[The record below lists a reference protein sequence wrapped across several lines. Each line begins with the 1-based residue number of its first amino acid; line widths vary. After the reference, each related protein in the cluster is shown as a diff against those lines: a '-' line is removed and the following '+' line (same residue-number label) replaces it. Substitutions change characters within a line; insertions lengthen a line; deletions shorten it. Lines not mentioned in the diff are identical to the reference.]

1 MSKIIRLTENDLNRI
16 VRKVIK
22 ESETNEQGLVGKIIN
37 KFIPKAAKA
46 APLGVVSNVSK
57 QMSSFFSDILPKLPA
72 TLKMPVNSLQGVK
85 NNVIRI
91 EGNVSR
97 LSNAGGGSIKGPF
110 ISLFSSIDN
119 VATEMKKAAGTQFDI
134 KKVINELYRGKS
146 EAERILKTPQ
156 ITKTMGQGNVKSLE
170 TTLMDINKS
179 IGDIEIVLTKA
190 IKK

>member
-1 MSKIIRLTENDLNRI
+1 MSKIIRLTESDLERI
-16 VRKVIK
+16 VNKVIQ

-37 KFIPKAAKA
+37 KFIPKAAKS
-46 APLGVVSNVSK
+46 APLEVVSNVSK

-110 ISLFSSIDN
+110 ISLFHSIDN